1 VTRYR
6 FGRIVAWIAGALGL
20 VLSLVAIIALV
31 VVMGEVRSDRA
42 ALSMVVPIGGVLAT
56 GLALTVLSCA
66 ARAVFD
72 LADRALSA

>member
-1 VTRYR
+1 
-6 FGRIVAWIAGALGL
+6 
-20 VLSLVAIIALV
+20 